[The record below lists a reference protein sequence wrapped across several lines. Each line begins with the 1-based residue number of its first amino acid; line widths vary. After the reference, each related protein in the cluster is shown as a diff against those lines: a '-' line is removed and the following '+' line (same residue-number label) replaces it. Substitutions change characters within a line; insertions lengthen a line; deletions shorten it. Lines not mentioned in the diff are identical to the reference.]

1 MLTEVKNTLK
11 YIFASLKCNIKAA
24 LEYKKSFII
33 QTVFMIVNNLF
44 FLIYWIVVFSIND
57 GDLNG
62 LVMKDIL
69 LLWTLPNGAWGI
81 ANFFFGGL
89 RDIDKLIIT
98 GGLDSYLLQPK
109 NLIVSIATSRC
120 NFGSCGDLLYGLV
133 LGIIVSESVAEYLI
147 ILFFMIIGAIIFMS
161 CFTIVRSLAVWFGD
175 MENIARVYEQSLLI
189 TLSTYPYNIFGN
201 VMKVLMFTIVPTAY
215 ISHLPI
221 KIITQ
226 FDIKLVVLVISF
238 AMIIAIIAI
247 KLFNYILKKYESGN
261 NISMKG

>member
-133 LGIIVSESVAEYLI
+133 LGIIVSLLFNNFNNI
-147 ILFFMIIGAIIFMS
+147 ILKVYTLNCNLSTLWGVSVYVPICKLQFFIAQKMS
-161 CFTIVRSLAVWFGD
+161 TTRFSVRCSFANSGCSVLLRFV
-175 MENIARVYEQSLLI
+175 VYE
-189 TLSTYPYNIFGN
+189 
-201 VMKVLMFTIVPTAY
+201 A
-215 ISHLPI
+215 
-221 KIITQ
+221 
-226 FDIKLVVLVISF
+226 FDFV
-238 AMIIAIIAI
+238 
-247 KLFNYILKKYESGN
+247 
-261 NISMKG
+261 